1 MRNMQDESNQRLIMI
16 VDDDQALGE
25 MLSIVLESEGFKT
38 VTCLDG
44 WRAVEMFP
52 TLQPDLMLLDV
63 MLPGLDGVQVAQR
76 IRQNSNTPIIM
87 LTAKSDTTDVVKG
100 LEAGADDYVP
110 KPFEVVELM
119 ARIRARLRMPK
130 VNVPAGKDEG
140 DLTER
145 LQCGTLVMD
154 RAEHT
159 ATKDGVDL
167 QLTPT
172 EFELLYVLAAHAGEA
187 LSRAN
192 LLKRVWGYE
201 SGGDTRLV
209 NVHVQRLRM
218 KVETDPEN
226 PRIVQT
232 VRGIGYKFVAPTV
245 SENLRRQS
253 RWGEIDHHLL
263 DMLQRELQE
272 KYFIVTGNE
281 DDHFWDRE
289 YSLKPGIRAEQVPE
303 PLLRF
308 ACYVAVSYKVY
319 GMDFQYLDAN
329 YLFGLVEKVRPDM
342 VKKLKEHG
350 TGRLP
355 LNLQKRKTEHFTA
368 SANDAFAVIRI
379 TARNSTE
386 ECCHEVLN
394 YLCELLEQEDF
405 PRSYAVEFKG
415 PEKRYLPITG
425 LPKKGVN
432 QLFACAVQYPGLH
445 PLMERYARLA
455 MRQYEQYTNLS
466 DEQCALPGSFAV
478 FALGMLGQEW
488 WQLVWD
494 YLDLCDDEHSHLQEK
509 FLREYVKQFGFT
521 ADTVPVFVRGV
532 LSMQNMKYSKD
543 YTAWMANAESL
554 GALLEAK
561 IHLSEIV
568 PSGFSSDEDD
578 DEDEEPAEETEA
590 SPEEVLQYAWETV
603 CYVIWGKASAKGGQK
618 VVEAAS
624 EELKE
629 LYRQIFIPITKNLEG
644 SGGLL

>member
-1 MRNMQDESNQRLIMI
+1 
-16 VDDDQALGE
+16 
-25 MLSIVLESEGFKT
+25 
-38 VTCLDG
+38 
-44 WRAVEMFP
+44 
-52 TLQPDLMLLDV
+52 
-63 MLPGLDGVQVAQR
+63 
-76 IRQNSNTPIIM
+76 
-87 LTAKSDTTDVVKG
+87 
-100 LEAGADDYVP
+100 
-110 KPFEVVELM
+110 
-119 ARIRARLRMPK
+119 
-130 VNVPAGKDEG
+130 
-140 DLTER
+140 
-145 LQCGTLVMD
+145 
-154 RAEHT
+154 
-159 ATKDGVDL
+159 
-167 QLTPT
+167 
-172 EFELLYVLAAHAGEA
+172 
-187 LSRAN
+187 
-192 LLKRVWGYE
+192 
-201 SGGDTRLV
+201 
-209 NVHVQRLRM
+209 
-218 KVETDPEN
+218 
-226 PRIVQT
+226 
-232 VRGIGYKFVAPTV
+232 
-245 SENLRRQS
+245 
-253 RWGEIDHHLL
+253 
-263 DMLQRELQE
+263 
-272 KYFIVTGNE
+272 
-281 DDHFWDRE
+281 
-289 YSLKPGIRAEQVPE
+289 
-303 PLLRF
+303 
-308 ACYVAVSYKVY
+308 
-319 GMDFQYLDAN
+319 
-329 YLFGLVEKVRPDM
+329 M

-488 WQLVWD
+488 QQLVWD
-494 YLDLCDDEHSHLQEK
+494 YLGLCDDEHSHLQEK
-509 FLREYVKQFGFT
+509 FLRAYVKRFGFT
-521 ADTVPVFVRGV
+521 ADTVPMFVRGV

-543 YTAWMANAESL
+543 YAAWMANAESL
-554 GALLEAK
+554 DALLEAK

-578 DEDEEPAEETEA
+578 DDDEEPTLETES

-618 VVEAAS
+618 VVESAP

-629 LYRQIFIPITKNLEG
+629 LYPQIFVPITANPEERG
-644 SGGLL
+644 SLL